1 MDNEQKNDLRVLG
14 GIKAKMIKWGI
25 GAIVV
30 IIALVIIF
38 ITGYSNAT
46 KKYEDI
52 IADLSK
58 EVDSLNKQLAE
69 KAVEWETT
77 PTTEI
82 TTSLIKSE
90 IMDIGELATV
100 EYFYTD
106 AGKFEDLSRHLE

>member
-30 IIALVIIF
+30 MIALVIIF

-52 IADLSK
+52 IADLSQ
-58 EVDSLNKQLAE
+58 EVDGLNKQLAE

-77 PTTEI
+77 PTT
-82 TTSLIKSE
+82 
-90 IMDIGELATV
+90 
-100 EYFYTD
+100 
-106 AGKFEDLSRHLE
+106 

>member
-30 IIALVIIF
+30 MIALVIIF

-52 IADLSK
+52 IADLSQ
-58 EVDSLNKQLAE
+58 EVELKFITMLTKQSSNGNIL
-69 KAVEWETT
+69 
-77 PTTEI
+77 
-82 TTSLIKSE
+82 
-90 IMDIGELATV
+90 
-100 EYFYTD
+100 
-106 AGKFEDLSRHLE
+106 GKFALQIKNITVYGS

>member
-46 KKYEDI
+46 KKYEDT
-52 IADLSK
+52 IADLSQ
-58 EVDSLNKQLAE
+58 EVDGLNKQLAE
-69 KAVEWETT
+69 KAVEWETVCKIQICRR
-77 PTTEI
+77 EI
-82 TTSLIKSE
+82 RHPADDPLCHYPQFL
-90 IMDIGELATV
+90 DLWHRQRL
-100 EYFYTD
+100 
-106 AGKFEDLSRHLE
+106 FE

>member
-46 KKYEDI
+46 KKYEDT
-52 IADLSK
+52 IADLSQ
-58 EVDSLNKQLAE
+58 EVDGLNKQFGWKRRLNGRQHQLQRLLQA
-69 KAVEWETT
+69 
-77 PTTEI
+77 
-82 TTSLIKSE
+82 
-90 IMDIGELATV
+90 
-100 EYFYTD
+100 
-106 AGKFEDLSRHLE
+106 